1 MGIKKYIP
9 IIHEDEKPSFASLS
23 KLQSDIDVAFSNFG
37 LPRMEDV
44 ASVPAHR
51 NRLLESKV
59 EINETDSAYII
70 TVDVAG
76 VAEDRV
82 KLAMARNLLII
93 KGEKQH
99 DSEYHEGH
107 FSLREHSYSSFERS
121 LSLPHDVDG
130 ENISAQF
137 RNERLV
143 ITLLRKSGS
152 PQNLQ
157 SITIDRSG

>member
-1 MGIKKYIP
+1 MGFKKYIP

-37 LPRMEDV
+37 LPRSEEA

-51 NRLLESKV
+51 SRLLESIV

-82 KLAMARNLLII
+82 KLALARNLLII
-93 KGEKQH
+93 KGEKEH

-107 FSLREHSYSSFERS
+107 FSLSEHSYSSFERS
-121 LSLPHDVDG
+121 LSLPHDVDE

-137 RNERLV
+137 KDDRL
-143 ITLLRKSGS
+143 IIILLRKTGSGHVQ
-152 PQNLQ
+152 PIAIQRP
-157 SITIDRSG
+157 D